1 MDEVIGAKRKAEA
14 PVVERDPVP
23 TDEETRSPW
32 LTNKNETGWGDAKDV
47 AANWG
52 KCTEQ
57 RNNAKKVVEHALNQ
71 AAGEKKM
78 TIDMEGDLK
87 DHMLLPADVV
97 NRLLHDPANSWWVEP
112 TQQQKDDEAVLELAL
127 DQADG
132 EEMVTVDEKV
142 PMKDHVLLP
151 VDVVK
156 RVFPGITNRLL
167 EKRRLK
173 ASKLGPH

>member
-32 LTNKNETGWGDAKDV
+32 WTNKNETGWGPAKDV
-47 AANWG
+47 AANFG
-52 KCTEQ
+52 KYTE
-57 RNNAKKVVEHALNQ
+57 RRINAEKVVERALNQ

-97 NRLLHDPANSWWVEP
+97 NRLLHDPANSWRVEP

-156 RVFPGITNRLL
+156 RVFPGITNRRLL
-167 EKRRLK
+167 EKEK
-173 ASKLGPH
+173 TEGK